1 MRILPLFALC
11 AAGLLAQVAA
21 PPPQNPAVPPV
32 PPVVGQP
39 LMGRPQ
45 PGTPVQPVSPDTVV
59 AKLNGKP
66 LTAADVDKILGD
78 FPTQIQMTIAH
89 EPQKFLQQLMM
100 FEELSKEGEQA
111 GLDKQSPYRQEL
123 AYRRMMTLAQAEAD
137 KYRNAI
143 VVSQDQEKQ
152 YYETNKEAQ
161 YRVVKAKVIL
171 VSFSPA
177 APAAATPP
185 VSPAGLPKPPPAA
198 VVDGAKR
205 TEAEAKAKID
215 DLRKQLDAG
224 ADFAKLAKD
233 NSDDKTS
240 AAKDGD
246 YGDIGHTSPYPEAIK
261 KAIFA
266 LKIGEVSEPIRQPGG
281 FYLIKAADS
290 SYKPFDQVHGEIH
303 NTVVGQE
310 FQKHLDSI
318 SDQFKI
324 EIEDRNYFAAR
335 PPK

>member
-1 MRILPLFALC
+1 MRILPLFALF
-11 AAGLLAQVAA
+11 AAGLLAQVVA

-39 LMGRPQ
+39 LMGHPQ
-45 PGTPVQPVSPDTVV
+45 PGTAVQPVSPDTVV
-59 AKLNGKP
+59 AKLNDKP
-66 LTAADVDKILGD
+66 LTVADINKMLED
-78 FPTQIQMTIAH
+78 FPMQIQMTISR
-89 EPQKFLQQLMM
+89 EPQKFLQQLML

-123 AYRRMMTLAQAEAD
+123 AYRRIMTLAQAQAD

-143 VVSQDQEKQ
+143 VVSPDQEKQ

-177 APAAATPP
+177 APAAATLPVPP
-185 VSPAGLPKPPPAA
+185 AAFPKPPATA
-198 VVDGAKR
+198 VDGVHR

-224 ADFAKLAKD
+224 ADFAKLAKE

-246 YGDIGHTSPYPEAIK
+246 YGDIGRTSPYPEAIK

-290 SYKPFDQVHGEIH
+290 SYRTFEQVQTEIH
-303 NTVVGQE
+303 NTMVGQE

-324 EIEDRNYFAAR
+324 TIEDRNYFATR

>member
-1 MRILPLFALC
+1 MRILLLFALF

-39 LMGRPQ
+39 LMGHPQ
-45 PGTPVQPVSPDTVV
+45 PGTAVQPVSPDTVV
-59 AKLNGKP
+59 AKLNDKP
-66 LTAADVDKILGD
+66 LTVADINKMLED
-78 FPTQIQMTIAH
+78 FPMQIQVTISR
-89 EPQKFLQQLMM
+89 EPQKFLQQLML
-100 FEELSKEGEQA
+100 FQELSKEGEQA

-123 AYRRMMTLAQAEAD
+123 AYRRLMTLAQAEAD
-137 KYRNAI
+137 KYRNSI
-143 VVSQDQEKQ
+143 VVSPDQEKQ

-177 APAAATPP
+177 APAATTPP
-185 VSPAGLPKPPPAA
+185 VPPTALPKPPTAA
-198 VVDGAKR
+198 VDGAKR

-290 SYKPFDQVHGEIH
+290 SYRPYEQVQTEIH
-303 NTVVGQE
+303 NTMVGQE

-324 EIEDRNYFAAR
+324 TIEDRNYFATR
-335 PPK
+335 PAK

>member
-1 MRILPLFALC
+1 MLF
-11 AAGLLAQVAA
+11 Q
-21 PPPQNPAVPPV
+21 
-32 PPVVGQP
+32 
-39 LMGRPQ
+39 
-45 PGTPVQPVSPDTVV
+45 
-59 AKLNGKP
+59 
-66 LTAADVDKILGD
+66 
-78 FPTQIQMTIAH
+78 
-89 EPQKFLQQLMM
+89 
-100 FEELSKEGEQA
+100 ELSKEGEQA

-123 AYRRMMTLAQAEAD
+123 AYQRMMMLAQAEGD

-177 APAAATPP
+177 GPAATPP
-185 VSPAGLPKPPPAA
+185 VPPGVLPKPPAPA
-198 VVDGAKR
+198 VDGAKR
-205 TEAEAKAKID
+205 TEADAKTKID
-215 DLRKQLDAG
+215 DLRKQLAAG
-224 ADFAKLAKD
+224 ADFGKLAKE

-290 SYKPFDQVHGEIH
+290 SYKPYDQVQGEIH
-303 NTVVGQE
+303 NTMVDQE
-310 FQKHLDSI
+310 FHKHLDSI

-324 EIEDRNYFAAR
+324 TIEDRNYFATR